1 MPSITSG
8 VTSAAG
14 SGSDAYAELWMG
26 SGMGGANASARNAN
40 SAPSATDLDD
50 APTPPAGDRW
60 CRTLRHRCAARK
72 PGKSTEEAARMGT
85 TKKSTDQ
92 NRVAKGLSAA
102 TRSLLVSSVLYVSLS
117 SGDATDRCIDGA
129 SRG

>member
-1 MPSITSG
+1 
-8 VTSAAG
+8 
-14 SGSDAYAELWMG
+14 
-26 SGMGGANASARNAN
+26 MGGANASARNAN
-40 SAPSATDLDD
+40 SAPSAAYLEAVPSLPARDL
-50 APTPPAGDRW
+50 W
-60 CRTLRHRCAARK
+60 CRTLRRRGAARK
-72 PGKSTEEAARMGT
+72 LQRRMNGAPVLEVVRADRARHTESTEEAARVGT

-117 SGDATDRCIDGA
+117 SGDAAGRFTGGA